1 MLKVFGVTSATCYR
15 KFVYVQRML
24 IDLDHTTL
32 TYLTAALEGVC
43 NKIPPEKDSSELRKR
58 IGNAMIA
65 SAEANQ
71 RAFADF
77 EEAGM
82 KVLNEAV
89 RPGHINWLLKHLG
102 RHDD

>member
-1 MLKVFGVTSATCYR
+1 
-15 KFVYVQRML
+15 ML

-32 TYLTAALEGVC
+32 TYMAAALEGVC

-65 SAEANQ
+65 SAETNQ

-89 RPGHINWLLKHLG
+89 RPGHLKRPLQHFG
-102 RHDD
+102 HHDG